1 MPSVNQINPNVDLT
15 VRVFDE
21 FYDFAIDVPSNEYDV
36 VNSYF
41 LSIFESRAAADN
53 FTVTLFRVAE
63 QTNQDVLTL
72 LNNLT
77 DQDQIQLTAT
87 LAYYLNGLQS
97 PSTLFGINTAVT
109 PNVWAARNVIL

>member
-21 FYDFAIDVPSNEYDV
+21 FYNFSVNVPANEYDI

-41 LSIFESRAAADN
+41 LSVFESSVAANN

-72 LNNLT
+72 LNALT
-77 DQDQIQLTAT
+77 DQNQIELTAT

-97 PSTLFGINTAVT
+97 PTTLFGINTAVT
-109 PNVWAARNVIL
+109 PNVWAARNVII